1 MPIMQ
6 KYGELGEM
14 VARDYI
20 KGFLKDVRKW
30 SPEGIDYMRHL
41 ECLAGFHRTLV
52 KTEKMDF
59 FHIVQGENEIN
70 LAVNLYNI
78 LNSEYGKN

>member
-1 MPIMQ
+1 MPIIQ
-6 KYGELGEM
+6 EYSKLGEM
-14 VARDYI
+14 VAGDYI
-20 KGFLKDVRKW
+20 KGFLKDVRRW

-41 ECLAGFHRTLV
+41 ECLAGFHRTLI

-70 LAVNLYNI
+70 LAVNIYNI